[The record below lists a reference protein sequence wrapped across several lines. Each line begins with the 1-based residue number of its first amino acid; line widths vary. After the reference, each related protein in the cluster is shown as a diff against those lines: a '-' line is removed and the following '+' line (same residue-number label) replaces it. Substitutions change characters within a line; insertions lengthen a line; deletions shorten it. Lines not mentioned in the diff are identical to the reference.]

1 MTTLSRALPF
11 RASPA
16 RSLPS
21 CSSPS
26 RTWLSRAS
34 IAFALAACLAPTA
47 FADEAAIRKSFAERL
62 PDFPK
67 IDEVT
72 KTAIPGIYELRIGTD
87 ILYTDEQGQHL
98 IEGQL
103 IDTRTRANLTDA
115 RVAKLTAIDF
125 KNIPLK
131 DALVWKQG
139 TGARKMV
146 VFSDPNCGYCKK
158 FERDLL
164 AVKDVTVY
172 TFLYPIL
179 GADST
184 EKSKAIWCAKD
195 STKAYR
201 DWMLK
206 GTPATDSAQCD
217 TSVLQ
222 RNVAFGRKHRING
235 TPGIVFEDGK
245 HVPGAIGAEQIEK
258 QLIASKAA
266 KP

>member
-1 MTTLSRALPF
+1 MHRRLRSLAVALAVSAFASGLALP
-11 RASPA
+11 
-16 RSLPS
+16 
-21 CSSPS
+21 
-26 RTWLSRAS
+26 
-34 IAFALAACLAPTA
+34 ALAQ
-47 FADEAAIRKSFAERL
+47 EAAIRKAIAERL

-72 KTAIPGIYELRIGTD
+72 KSPIPGLYEIRLGTD
-87 ILYTDEQGQHL
+87 ILYTDETGTFL
-98 IEGQL
+98 VEGSI
-103 IDTRTRANLTDA
+103 IDIRSRMNLTEQ
-115 RVAKLTAIDF
+115 RVSRLTAIDF
-125 KNIPLK
+125 KSLPLK
-131 DALVWKQG
+131 DAIVFKQG
-139 TGARKMV
+139 NGSRKLV
-146 VFSDPNCGYCKK
+146 VFADPNCGYCKK